1 MSRSSA
7 LAQLGELLD
16 SQLTLC
22 KTAERQ
28 SRVRRS
34 TDFVCPYAAVLSSS
48 FACGGKI
55 LESCL
60 HGVGE
65 EGQRAR
71 SGETEYVEIEER
83 EEEVWV
89 EL

>member
-1 MSRSSA
+1 
-7 LAQLGELLD
+7 
-16 SQLTLC
+16 
-22 KTAERQ
+22 
-28 SRVRRS
+28 
-34 TDFVCPYAAVLSSS
+34 
-48 FACGGKI
+48 
-55 LESCL
+55 L